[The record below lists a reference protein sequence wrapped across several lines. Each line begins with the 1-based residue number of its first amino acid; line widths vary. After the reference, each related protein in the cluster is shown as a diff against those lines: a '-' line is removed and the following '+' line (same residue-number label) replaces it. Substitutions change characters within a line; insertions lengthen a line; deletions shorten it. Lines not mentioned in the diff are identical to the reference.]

1 MHLEDLRG
9 QTPDMVRKEIWA
21 HLLAYNLVRRTMAA
35 AAMEHDCQPRSLS
48 FAGALQTLSGLL
60 PQASAS
66 SPSEFHRLAQ
76 QKLESIA
83 SHRVGKRPNRVEPR
97 AVKRRPKNQKLLMK
111 PRAEARAEL
120 WSSSTTVT

>member
-120 WSSSTTVT
+120 WSSSATVT